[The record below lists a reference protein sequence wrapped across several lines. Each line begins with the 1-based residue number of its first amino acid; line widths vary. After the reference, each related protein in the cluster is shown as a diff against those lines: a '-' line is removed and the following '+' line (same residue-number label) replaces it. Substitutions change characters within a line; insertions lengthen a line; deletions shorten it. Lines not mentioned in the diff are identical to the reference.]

1 MHGDNKSLKA
11 LKRRIDFHYTQEAE
25 IMLDILE
32 SNLSENEKKELQD
45 FMLNHPYAKI
55 TDNIYEINRPGGI
68 V

>member
-1 MHGDNKSLKA
+1 
-11 LKRRIDFHYTQEAE
+11 
-25 IMLDILE
+25 MLDILE